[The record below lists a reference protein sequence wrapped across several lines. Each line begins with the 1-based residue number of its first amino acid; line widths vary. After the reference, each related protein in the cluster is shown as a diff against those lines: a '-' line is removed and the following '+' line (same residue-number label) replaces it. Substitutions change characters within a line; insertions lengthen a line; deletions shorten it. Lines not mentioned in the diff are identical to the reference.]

1 VVLARRF
8 EHPWASVLLHPVGIL
23 MLTLIQWHSLVLHLT
38 GRRAW
43 KGRTA
48 GASAAS

>member
-1 VVLARRF
+1 VA
-8 EHPWASVLLHPVGIL
+8 LHPIGIL
-23 MLTLIQWHSLVLHLT
+23 MLTAIQWHSLWLHLT

-48 GASAAS
+48 GVTAS